1 MVNLRELP
9 DEELEHMLDTTEAY
23 LKKLQSETQRRL
35 TIASAAEMVNDLNLR
50 YFQAL
55 GRVDGAEW
63 EGPSTASESYPR
75 DWTVTHEAGVWR
87 SRESGNIEEPGEGDA
102 WERIGD
108 DPAYP
113 SSPSETVLPGPGV
126 FLTPGES
133 DEGNEE
139 EEDMVDDDPVD
150 EDDFEGDGDA

>member
-9 DEELEHMLDTTEAY
+9 DEELEYMLDTTEAY

-87 SRESGNIEEPGEGDA
+87 SLESGNIEEPGQGDA
-102 WERIGD
+102 WEWIGRDPRVALYPGD
-108 DPAYP
+108 D
-113 SSPSETVLPGPGV
+113 VLPGGDV
-126 FLTPGES
+126 ILGS
-133 DEGNEE
+133 D
-139 EEDMVDDDPVD
+139 D
-150 EDDFEGDGDA
+150 EDDDGDEAIEPGGDDA

>member
-9 DEELEHMLDTTEAY
+9 DEELEYMLDTTEAY

-35 TIASAAEMVNDLNLR
+35 TIASAAEMVNELNLR

-87 SRESGNIEEPGEGDA
+87 SLESGNIEEPGQGDA
-102 WERIGD
+102 WEWIGRDPRVALYPGD
-108 DPAYP
+108 D
-113 SSPSETVLPGPGV
+113 VLPGDDVILG
-126 FLTPGES
+126 S
-133 DEGNEE
+133 D
-139 EEDMVDDDPVD
+139 D
-150 EDDFEGDGDA
+150 EDDDGDEAIEPGGDDA